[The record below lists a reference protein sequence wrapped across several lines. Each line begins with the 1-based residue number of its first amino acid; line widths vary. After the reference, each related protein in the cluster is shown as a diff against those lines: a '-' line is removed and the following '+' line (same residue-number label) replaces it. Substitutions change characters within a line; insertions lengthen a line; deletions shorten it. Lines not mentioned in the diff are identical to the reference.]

1 MRFHLAARTDVG
13 LTRSHNEDAYLC
25 WDLLSGELIG
35 EEYEAPLD
43 ESGHAYAL
51 AVSDGMGG
59 ARSGEIASRT
69 ALESLRS
76 YAEKTFRPAE
86 PGRGDGGLT
95 SWLVRGVTE
104 ANRTVHRE
112 SEADVTLRGMGATLT
127 VVTLVHGR
135 WVVAHVGD
143 SRAYL
148 FRENRLRQL
157 TMDHTHVQELVATG
171 RITSDEARTD
181 DRRNLLMQAIGPAD
195 SVEVDD
201 LDVAAL
207 PGDRILLCSDGLHGV
222 VGDEE
227 IIAVLSGGAGPPAQ
241 CRRLIEMANAGGGS
255 DNITVVVA
263 HLPETT

>member
-1 MRFHLAARTDVG
+1 MRLHLAARTDVG

-25 WDLLSGELIG
+25 WDLL
-35 EEYEAPLD
+35 A
-43 ESGHAYAL
+43 GHALEEEHRTALDAARHAYML

-76 YAEKTFRPAE
+76 YARRTFRAAE
-86 PGRGDGGLT
+86 SDPGDGSLT
-95 SWLVRGVTE
+95 AWLVRGIVE
-104 ANRTVHRE
+104 ANRTVHGE

-127 VVTLVHGR
+127 VVGLVHRR

-148 FRENRLRQL
+148 LREDRLRQL
-157 TMDHTHVQELVATG
+157 TMDHTHVQELVASG
-171 RITSDEARTD
+171 RITSEDARTD

-201 LDVAAL
+201 LAVPAL
-207 PGDRILLCSDGLHGV
+207 PGDRVLLCSDGLHGMV
-222 VGDEE
+222 SDEG
-227 IIAVLSGGAGPPAQ
+227 IVAVLSGATEPPEQ
-241 CRRLIEMANAGGGS
+241 CRRLIDRANAAGGS

-263 HLPETT
+263 HLLEAA